1 MTYYEY
7 IRNNMDKILS
17 VANKELASYGLNN
30 ITLYGITLTNC
41 MSNTY
46 DASFSFGATSAPSK
60 DNRRLAVKLAR
71 SVLEDFINQY
81 IPGRYTMNKC
91 NDQFWY

>member
-7 IRNNMDKILS
+7 IYNNMDKILS
-17 VANKELASYGLNN
+17 VANKELASHGLNY

-41 MSNTY
+41 TSDTY
-46 DASFSFGATSAPSK
+46 DASFSFGATSTPSK
-60 DNRRLAVKLAR
+60 ENMRSAVKIAR
-71 SVLEDFINQY
+71 SVLEDFINQF
-81 IPGRYTMNKC
+81 IPGAYTMNKC